1 MGIMCLA
8 ILLETSVL
16 KINILVL
23 IQYM

>member
-1 MGIMCLA
+1 MGIMCHA